1 MSISGMRKLLKQ
13 ARSQRSAKRAI
24 GNLLAAL
31 READR
36 IRFSIVHSEG
46 EKKEAYFVSEYVGG
60 QLMDWAARSGVQKW
74 EINGVVE
81 SCLREDEE
89 EVVPKPVAKLT
100 DDIEALF
107 PNPPT
112 DWSAN
117 YLTIRVLNAM
127 FKFSKWLEEDRKSGK
142 ALTWYAG
149 YPVPKTV
156 GDLTKWTKARLLGIK
171 DMGRKSVAHL
181 ESALNEA
188 GYQLTEGILQRE
200 FREKSEG
207 SSAKEGQG

>member
-1 MSISGMRKLLKQ
+1 MMSISGMRKLLKQ

-36 IRFSIVHSEG
+36 IRFSSVHSEG

-81 SCLREDEE
+81 SCLVDEE
-89 EVVPKPVAKLT
+89 EPPKKEAKAVELT
-100 DDIEALF
+100 DNIDALF

-112 DWSAN
+112 DRSSN
-117 YLTIRVLNAM
+117 HLTIRVLNAM
-127 FKFSKWLEEDRKSGK
+127 FRFSEQLEEDRKSGK
-142 ALTWYAG
+142 ALSWFDG
-149 YPVPKTV
+149 YPAPKTV
-156 GDLTKWTKARLLGIK
+156 GDLTKWTKFRLLGIK
-171 DMGRKSVAHL
+171 DMGKKSATHL

-188 GYQLTEGILQRE
+188 GYKLKAGER
-200 FREKSEG
+200 
-207 SSAKEGQG
+207 

>member
-36 IRFSIVHSEG
+36 IRFSSVHSEG

-60 QLMDWAARSGVQKW
+60 QLMDWACRSGVQKW

-89 EVVPKPVAKLT
+89 EVVPKRAVKST
-100 DDIEALF
+100 DDIGALF
-107 PNPPT
+107 PNPPADRST
-112 DWSAN
+112 N
-117 YLTIRVLNAM
+117 HLTIRVLNAL
-127 FKFSKWLEEDRKSGK
+127 FRFSEQLEKDRKSGK
-142 ALTWYAG
+142 AVSWYAG
-149 YPVPKTV
+149 YPAPKTV
-156 GDLTKWTKARLLGIK
+156 GDLTKWTKARILGIK
-171 DMGRKSVAHL
+171 DMGKKSVAHL

-207 SSAKEGQG
+207 SSAKEEQE

>member
-1 MSISGMRKLLKQ
+1 MRNLLKQ

-36 IRFSIVHSEG
+36 IRFSSVQSEG

-60 QLMDWAARSGVQKW
+60 QLMDWASRSGVQKW

-89 EVVPKPVAKLT
+89 EGVQKPVVKPT
-100 DDIEALF
+100 DDIGALF
-107 PNPPT
+107 PNPLDRT
-112 DWSAN
+112 TSH
-117 YLTIRVLNAM
+117 LTIRVLNSM

-142 ALTWYAG
+142 ALSWYEG

-156 GDLTKWTKARLLGIK
+156 GDLAKWTEARLLGIK

-188 GYQLTEGILQRE
+188 GYQLTEGILQRD
-200 FREKSEG
+200 FREKREG
-207 SSAKEGQG
+207 SSAKESV